1 MKGISTKIGMAVAI
15 AMVSAG
21 SLFAA
26 EGQTLTRDQW
36 MKQIGNAA
44 KSGEAL
50 TQTLSQVSPEDRVE
64 FTQMALKAV
73 SRMPVS
79 NEEKGAAFVRTAVA
93 CISGKQGTNK
103 KNVIAEVFAD
113 VPVEYLPLVTSELAK
128 RFDQELNQM
137 SDDDYAKLAS
147 ETLEVCAKRN
157 QSTDDPAVRDTFAA
171 LAFIRGA
178 KNKEEVKA
186 QLLAKMPDDRTRK
199 LASEWIPAAVEK
211 NDYSALTAAADV
223 DTAVKPEQS
232 ASKGS
237 SSEGGE
243 AGSENAKADATIAS
257 ALGSQTLNGIL
268 ADMNAAQN
276 AKDSASSESDPEAAK
291 LDTTLADV
299 GDAGIGDFSESGAN
313 YDTLNMGTG
322 ISRTPA
328 QTLVTTTTRVITTET
343 DIHGYQNQTISIITT
358 TEDPYAT
365 STKHRGHKQ

>member
-26 EGQTLTRDQW
+26 DGQTLTRDQW

-50 TQTLSQVSPEDRVE
+50 TQTLAQVSPEDRVE

-93 CISGKQGTNK
+93 CISGKQGDNK

-137 SDDDYAKLAS
+137 SDEDYAKLAS
-147 ETLEVCAKRN
+147 DTLEVCAKRN
-157 QSTDDPAVRDTFAA
+157 QSTDDPAVRDSFAA

-178 KNKEEVKA
+178 KNKEDLTK
-186 QLLAKMPDDRTRK
+186 QLLAKMPDERTRK
-199 LASEWIPAAVEK
+199 LAAEWIPAAVEK

-223 DTAVKPEQS
+223 DTAVKPEQTS
-232 ASKGS
+232 SKGS
-237 SSEGGE
+237 SSESGE
-243 AGSENAKADATIAS
+243 KGEGGSENAKADATIPS

-276 AKDSASSESDPEAAK
+276 AKDSGSSESDPDSPK
-291 LDTTLADV
+291 LDTTLADA
-299 GDAGIGDFSESGAN
+299 GDTGDSGLFEFSDSGAN
-313 YDTLNMGTG
+313 FDTSSMGAG
-322 ISRTPA
+322 MPRVPA
-328 QTLVTTTTRVITTET
+328 QTTVTQET
-343 DIHGYQNQTISIITT
+343 IIRGYQNQIISIIT
-358 TEDPYAT
+358 EGVDPYAT